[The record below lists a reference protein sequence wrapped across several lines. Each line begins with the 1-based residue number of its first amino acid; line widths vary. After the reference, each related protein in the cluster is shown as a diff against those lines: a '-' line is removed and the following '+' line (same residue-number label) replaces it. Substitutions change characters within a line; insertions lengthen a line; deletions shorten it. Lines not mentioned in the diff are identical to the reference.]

1 MEGRLLD
8 RGSIHGVATS
18 ISYEEHSTIPYQVY
32 KLSPAVTIVQ
42 LRAAFTKT
50 VKLIININMNDVVV
64 SFPRYPSLNNT
75 ISNLSKNYTLVYSR
89 ARLPKSKSVTALNR
103 LNSISDEIFASKVST
118 FLGVPVTMFRSW
130 QKWYEMFDV
139 ELDEFGYEKWPGDTD
154 DNQSLFV
161 SKFNRM
167 LLHSCVAKYQS
178 MVV

>member
-42 LRAAFTKT
+42 LRVALTKT

-89 ARLPKSKSVTALNR
+89 ARLPKSKSVTALKR
-103 LNSISDEIFASKVST
+103 LNSTSDKIFASKVST
-118 FLGVPVTMFRSW
+118 FLGSPVTITRSW
-130 QKWYEMFDV
+130 PRWYEMFDV
-139 ELDEFGYEKWPGDTD
+139 ELDEPKYMGPPDR
-154 DNQSLFV
+154 NQFDLYYFS
-161 SKFNRM
+161 SKCKRM
-167 LLHSCVAKYQS
+167 LFHSCVAKYQS